1 MYKFAVIGAGV
12 VGGLVARELTKYEKS
27 VVILEKENDVAMG
40 QSKANSG
47 IVHAGYDPEP
57 GTLKA
62 ELNVKGCNMME
73 SICKDLDVKYSK
85 NGTLVVGYNEED
97 EQELRKL
104 YQRGL
109 ENGVP
114 DMEII
119 DGESVRK
126 LEKNLSKDIIIGLYA
141 KSAGVVCPYELTIHS
156 IGNAMDNGAELLVN
170 YEVENIKKDAH
181 WTIISKD
188 GRTIEAE
195 NIINCA
201 GINSDVIAKLIG
213 DESFKIIPRRG
224 EYILL
229 DKDCGDMVTMT
240 IFRTPSKMGKGVLA
254 VKTVDGN
261 ILLGPTSLD
270 IGDKE
275 DKSVT
280 RNGLDS
286 VLEKELEFFDHIPMD
301 KMITEFTGLRAHSDN
316 PDFIINSPVADFI
329 NCAGVESPGLTSAPA
344 IALKVAEM
352 LKEMGKLG
360 DERKDF
366 CPTLANRIRFKK
378 MSLEEKN
385 ELIKTR
391 PEFGRIVCRCEE
403 VTEGEIV
410 EAIRN
415 NPPARDVDGVKRRT
429 RAGMGR
435 CQGGFCMPIVL
446 EILSREC
453 GMDYDDVTKM
463 GKESR
468 YAFGKT
474 KEGGDLVRPIGGAK
488 NVK

>member
-62 ELNVKGCNMME
+62 ELNVKGCAMME
-73 SICKDLDVKYSK
+73 SLCKDLDVKYSK

-97 EQELRKL
+97 EEELNKL
-104 YQRGL
+104 YKRGL

-114 DMEII
+114 EMELI
-119 DGESVRK
+119 DGETVRK
-126 LEKNLSKDIIIGLYA
+126 LEKNLSKDIKIALYA
-141 KSAGVVCPYELTIHS
+141 KSAGIVCPYELTIHS
-156 IGNAMDNGAELLVN
+156 VGNAMDNGAELFTN
-170 YEVENIKKDAH
+170 FEVKNIEKKGH
-181 WTIISKD
+181 WVITSSD
-188 GRTIEAE
+188 GKIIEAE
-195 NIINCA
+195 NLVNCA

-213 DESFKIIPRRG
+213 DDSFKIVPRRG

-275 DKSVT
+275 DRSVT
-280 RNGLDS
+280 RDGLDS
-286 VLEKELEFFDHIPMD
+286 VLEKELEFFESVPMD
-301 KMITEFTGLRAHSDN
+301 KMITEFTGLRAHSDY
-316 PDFIINSPVADFI
+316 PDFIINSPVADFV

-344 IALKVAEM
+344 IAEKVAGM
-352 LKEMGKLG
+352 FKDMGKLG
-360 DERKDF
+360 EARKDF
-366 CPTLANRIRFKK
+366 CPTLKNRIHFKQ
-378 MSLEEKN
+378 MTMAEKN

-403 VTEGEIV
+403 VTEGEII

-415 NPPARDVDGVKRRT
+415 NPPAHDVDAVKRRT

-453 GMDYDDVTKM
+453 GMNYDDVTKM
-463 GKESR
+463 GNASVYTYR
-468 YAFGKT
+468 KT
-474 KEGGDLVRPIGGAK
+474 KEGGEMVRPVGGAK